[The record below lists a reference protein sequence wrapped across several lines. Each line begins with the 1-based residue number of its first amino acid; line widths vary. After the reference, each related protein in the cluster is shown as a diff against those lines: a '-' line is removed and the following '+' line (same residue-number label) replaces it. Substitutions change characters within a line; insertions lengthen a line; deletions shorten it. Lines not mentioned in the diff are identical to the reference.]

1 MSNDGYFDWTAETF
15 DLARVH
21 EKPEALRGIRVLELT
36 TLILGPA
43 TADYLAEFGAE
54 VIKVELPP
62 TGDTMRYVP
71 PEGYFWRNLCLG
83 FTPVN
88 HNKYHIAID
97 LHKPAGKDLFKR
109 LAAKSDILVENL
121 RAGTL
126 DRWGLGYR
134 QLSEINPSLIYL
146 AANGFGQ
153 WGPFSEG
160 RASYDL
166 LAQAVSGM
174 AAITGFPGRSPMKSG
189 IYIGD
194 FFGALMNC
202 NAILTALHYRERT
215 GKGQFIEY
223 SQGEGLMRIIDWT
236 WVYQGLTGQERGRYG
251 NRDMAICPS
260 DIFPCQDGYVAIAA
274 ASDDEF
280 RGLCQAM
287 GQPGLAQ
294 DPRFATL
301 EARLKPENGDA
312 LLDTIRVWA
321 AGKTGA
327 EVDALGAEHGF
338 AAAPVATA
346 QDHHASE
353 HWRARGS
360 AWQLDDPLYGD
371 MVEYGPAPKLSETPG
386 RIRWAAKP
394 VGWHNHYVLAHVLG
408 LQPKDIDRLT
418 EQGVV
423 GRWANRVGSKPPD
436 DWVEGEGEVF

>member
-1 MSNDGYFDWTAETF
+1 MADEYFAWTAQTF
-15 DLARVH
+15 DLARVY
-21 EKPEALRGIRVLELT
+21 EKPEALRGLRVLELT
-36 TLILGPA
+36 TLVLGPA

-71 PEGYFWRNLCLG
+71 PEGYFWRNVCLG
-83 FTPVN
+83 FTPCN
-88 HNKYHIAID
+88 HSKYQIAID
-97 LHKPAGKDLFKR
+97 LHKPEGTDLFKR

-121 RAGTL
+121 RAGTM

-134 QLSEINPSLIYL
+134 QLSELNPGLIYL

-153 WGPFSEG
+153 WGPFSQG

-174 AAITGFPGRSPMKSG
+174 AAITGFSGRTPMKSG
-189 IYIGD
+189 IYLGD

-202 NAILTALHYRERT
+202 NAILSALRYREKT
-215 GKGQFIEY
+215 GQGQFIEY
-223 SQGEGLMRIIDWT
+223 SQGEGLMRILDWT

-260 DIFPCQDGYVAIAA
+260 DIVRCQDGFVAIAA
-274 ASDDEF
+274 AGDEEF
-280 RGLCQAM
+280 RALCEGM
-287 GQPGLAQ
+287 GKPELAE

-312 LLDTIRVWA
+312 LLATIREWA
-321 AGKTGA
+321 AGKTQA
-327 EVDALGAEHGF
+327 EIDGLGAEHGF

-346 QDHHASE
+346 KDHFESE

-360 AWQLDDPLYGD
+360 VWQLDDPLYGD

-386 RIRWAAKP
+386 RIKWSAKP

-408 LQPKDIDRLT
+408 LKPSQIDQLV

-423 GRWANRVGSKPPD
+423 GRWANRVGAKPPD
-436 DWVEGEGEVF
+436 DWVEGEGEAF